1 MEEYLRVREADLK
14 TDETCNAHEYM
25 DVDDDGRL
33 LSVGRR

>member
-25 DVDDDGRL
+25 DDDGRQ